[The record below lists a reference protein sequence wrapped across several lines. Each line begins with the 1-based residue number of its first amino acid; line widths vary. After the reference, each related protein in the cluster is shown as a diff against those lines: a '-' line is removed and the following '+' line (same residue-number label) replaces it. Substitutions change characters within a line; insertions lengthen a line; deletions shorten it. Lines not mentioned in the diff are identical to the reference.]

1 MHDNGAR
8 KMVLVGVGPI
18 GCTPNALAKNG
29 VCVKEKNAAAL
40 IFSSKLKSLV
50 DQLNIQFKDSK
61 FVFRN
66 SSADTFDS
74 SKGKIAFHLAMLELI
89 FLLIFLK
96 STQRLTCVS
105 KTYIKEFNIKIFILK
120 TVYLAF

>member
-1 MHDNGAR
+1 MHDIGAR

-29 VCVKEKNAAAL
+29 ACIEEQNAAAL

-50 DQLNIQFKDSK
+50 DQLNNQFRDSK

-66 SSADTFDS
+66 STADTFDS
-74 SKGKIAFHLAMLELI
+74 SKGKIAFSLDYMLNY
-89 FLLIFLK
+89 F
-96 STQRLTCVS
+96 
-105 KTYIKEFNIKIFILK
+105 TYIFFKKK
-120 TVYLAF
+120 C